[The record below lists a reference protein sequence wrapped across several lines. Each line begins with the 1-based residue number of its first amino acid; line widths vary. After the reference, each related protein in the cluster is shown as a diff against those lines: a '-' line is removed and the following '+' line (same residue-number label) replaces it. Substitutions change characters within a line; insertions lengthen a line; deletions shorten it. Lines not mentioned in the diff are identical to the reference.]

1 MQNKITRDDIAK
13 KISEEFGIPYTL
25 AYKKIKKIITY
36 MSESFL
42 ENLSIPSLG
51 TFTIKEKK
59 SRIGRNPKTKE
70 EKTISNRDVVLFKAS
85 KEFKDLVNSKNDS

>member
-1 MQNKITRDDIAK
+1 MQNKITREDIAK
-13 KISEEFGIPYTL
+13 KISEEFGINI

-36 MSESFL
+36 MSATFL

-70 EKTISNRDVVLFKAS
+70 EAAISS
-85 KEFKDLVNSKNDS
+85 E

>member
-59 SRIGRNPKTKE
+59 SRIGRNPKSKE
-70 EKTISNRDVVLFKAS
+70 EFVISSRKVISFKKSKKLVL
-85 KEFKDLVNSKNDS
+85 